1 MTLRDARFVHVSI
14 QAPPERVYA
23 YAADP
28 RTMPRW
34 APNFGHAIS
43 PSGEHWVMETA
54 DGPVRVRFAPPN
66 DLGVLDHWVT
76 LPGGEI
82 HNPVRVVP
90 NGSGSLVVF
99 TVIAQEGWSS
109 AQLDAD
115 AALVRADLERLKAQV
130 EAAESTRPTEP
141 FSTGDTNAPSA

>member
-43 PSGEHWVMETA
+43 PSGAHWVMETA

-99 TVIAQEGWSS
+99 TVFAQEGWSS